1 MNIERT
7 LDGTACF
14 IVSAAFIVLPAIGMA
29 PTEFYV
35 KRLSDRAKL
44 PVRGSTLAAGWDLA
58 SAESVVVPAKGK
70 ALVKTNLAI
79 AIPEDC
85 YARIAPRK

>member
-1 MNIERT
+1 MKIAGS
-7 LDGTACF
+7 LDSTAYF
-14 IVSAAFIVLPAIGMA
+14 FVSAAFALLSASGMA